1 MSGLWLLIVG
11 YFLIGTIFTMWYSKV
26 GDGLDDAIT
35 CVIGWPLIMALLVI
49 HKIAECLEQLWYL
62 LNL

>member
-1 MSGLWLLIVG
+1 MSGLWLLVTG
-11 YFLIGTIFTMWYSKV
+11 YFLIGVIFAMCYSRE
-26 GDGLDDAIT
+26 GDWLDYFIT
-35 CVIGWPLIMALLVI
+35 CIIGWPLIIALLVV